1 MPPTRDPYQQ
11 ARDRYPWAYTDP
23 PTSTLRQAATAL
35 VSTLLLAAILGGIP
49 ALLLH
54 TVGWPPVHLAHT
66 TLNDVRW
73 YVTSGQWADPET
85 WIGGLAIATWIAW
98 TALVLDTA
106 WTVLDT
112 AIRLTRRL
120 PPRHYSSPTRAATRL
135 LVGVLL
141 AVVLSTGHRL
151 TARSSP
157 HPGLALQ
164 PVPPA
169 VLAHAATP
177 PAATAAPV
185 PPSPLPTVGVTRSSV
200 PTPPAPTPSFLASRP
215 RATPVANTSPT
226 RSQRY
231 KVQRGDTL
239 WGIAAAHLGDPMRW
253 PQIWALNHDRPQPD
267 GTALADPDLI
277 QPGWTLT
284 LPAATSPST
293 PTQPRLDRQAPPPPA
308 TSPPTQPQRHQTE
321 PPPHHQPAPR
331 SSRNTG
337 TDWPLHGLLPPT
349 LSSPTGPGVWL
360 RSGSYLAL
368 GLAVALAAALAIH
381 CHRHPSPRSKPDQA
395 EAGAGTRRVLL
406 DELAAAH
413 IPTTGTWLSAAPAL
427 PDRHGT
433 PATLPTAS
441 DPHGHTIDLT
451 TLAPHGCGL
460 TGPGALAALRG
471 IAAAVLTAGGPYRVD
486 DNAELII
493 PADDLTRLLDNAPIP
508 RHPRITVTTDLADAL
523 DQLDRHLVTRAR
535 LLERYDTTSTTDL
548 HARVPDEQ
556 PLPPLV
562 LIATPDDAHRVRLHA
577 MLALGASLG
586 VRAVLHGTWTH
597 DATIH
602 LDIHGNPEPDP
613 DGTDAD
619 ARWSRLNAAELS
631 HLVQITADTAHDQEA
646 ELDQPPAAALP
657 HHPTQSSDSADH
669 ADAVDTS
676 APLPH
681 PEPEH
686 PKPSKP
692 RLSLRVVGGTDLY
705 ADEQPITSGVRTLAR
720 HLLVLLAVHTDGL
733 TSAQIRD
740 AIWDGAPP
748 PGAAGNL
755 RTATSHLRGQLRTI
769 TGDPDTDPLTY
780 TGQVFTLNP
789 DHITVDLWNLNAAL
803 HRAEHT
809 ADAAQRDAAW
819 RTITDL
825 YSGPLAGD
833 AAYAWIE
840 PDREHLRLRVADS
853 LSRYA
858 EHLQP
863 NDPDQAITA
872 LAKATTVDPYNQ
884 ALYRRLMKLQAD
896 QGRLDSVVRTLD
908 LLRERLT
915 GIDDQ
920 PDAATQ
926 QLADHLATGDRS
938 GST

>member
-1 MPPTRDPYQQ
+1 MPPVRDPYQQ
-11 ARDRYPWAYTDP
+11 ARDRYPWAYTNP
-23 PTSTLRQAATAL
+23 PTSTRRQAAAAL
-35 VSTLLLAAILGGIP
+35 GSALLLTVILGGIP
-49 ALLLH
+49 TLLLH

-66 TLNDVRW
+66 SLNDVRW
-73 YVTSGQWADPET
+73 YITSGQWADPET
-85 WIGGLAIATWIAW
+85 WIGGLTTATWIVWA
-98 TALVLDTA
+98 ALVLDTA
-106 WTVLDT
+106 RTVLDT
-112 AIRLTRRL
+112 TIRLVRRL
-120 PPRHYSSPTRAATRL
+120 PPRHTSSPTRAATRI

-141 AVVLSTGHRL
+141 AVVLAADHRL

-157 HPGLALQ
+157 HPGPALQ

-169 VLAHAATP
+169 VLAHAAAA
-177 PAATAAPV
+177 PAAHVTLV
-185 PPSPLPTVGVTRSSV
+185 PPSPLPTVGITHSPS
-200 PTPPAPTPSFLASRP
+200 PTPPGPTRPSWAGNPPPMLI
-215 RATPVANTSPT
+215 ANTSPT
-226 RSQRY
+226 TEQRY
-231 KVQRGDTL
+231 RVQRGDTL

-253 PQIWALNHDRPQPD
+253 PQIWALNHDRLQPD
-267 GTALADPDLI
+267 GTALTDPDLI

-284 LPAATSPST
+284 LPAASSPS
-293 PTQPRLDRQAPPPPA
+293 PPAQPRINGRAAPPPA
-308 TSPPTQPQRHQTE
+308 TSPPTQPQHHQAT
-321 PPPHHQPAPR
+321 PPPNHQPAPR
-331 SSRNTG
+331 SSHNTG
-337 TDWPLHGLLPPT
+337 KDWPLHGLLPQ
-349 LSSPTGPGVWL
+349 TGPGVWL

-381 CHRHPSPRSKPDQA
+381 RHRHPSPRSEPDQA
-395 EAGAGTRRVLL
+395 EAGGGTRRVLL

-433 PATLPTAS
+433 PATLPTAT
-441 DPHGHTIDLT
+441 DLHGHTLDLT
-451 TLAPHGCGL
+451 ALAPHGCGL
-460 TGPGALAALRG
+460 IGPGALAALRG
-471 IAAAVLTAGGPYRVD
+471 VAAAVLTAGGPYRVD

-493 PADDLTRLLDNAPIP
+493 PADDLTRLLDDAPIP
-508 RHPRITVTTDLADAL
+508 HHPRITVTTDLADAL
-523 DQLDRHLVTRAR
+523 DHLDHRLVTRAR
-535 LLERYDTTSTTDL
+535 LLERHAATSTADL
-548 HARVPDEQ
+548 QARVPDEQ

-562 LIATPDDAHRVRLHA
+562 LIATPDDAHRVRLRA
-577 MLALGASLG
+577 MLALGAPLG
-586 VRAVLHGTWTH
+586 VRAVLHGTWTR

-602 LDIHGNPEPDP
+602 LDIHGNPERDHE
-613 DGTDAD
+613 GTEAD

-631 HLVQITADTAHDQEA
+631 HLVQITADTARDQEA

-657 HHPTQSSDSADH
+657 HHPTPSGDSADH

-692 RLSLRVVGGTDLY
+692 RLGLRVVGGTDLY
-705 ADEQPITSGVRTLAR
+705 ADEQPITTGVRTLAR
-720 HLLVLLAVHTDGL
+720 QLLVLLAVHPDGL

-755 RTATSHLRGQLRTI
+755 RTATSHLRGQLRTT

-780 TGQVFTLNP
+780 TGQVFTLDP

-803 HRAEHT
+803 HMAEHT

-825 YSGPLAGD
+825 YSGPLGGD

-840 PDREHLRLRVADS
+840 PDREHLRLRVADA
-853 LSRYA
+853 LTRYA
-858 EHLQP
+858 ERLQP
-863 NDPDQAITA
+863 NDPSQAITA

-884 ALYRRLMKLQAD
+884 AVYRRLMRLQAS
-896 QGRLDSVVRTLD
+896 QGRPDSVARTLD
-908 LLRERLT
+908 LLRDRLAI
-915 GIDDQ
+915 IDDQ
-920 PDAATQ
+920 PDPTTL
-926 QLADHLATGDRS
+926 QLAHHLASSDQ
-938 GST
+938 